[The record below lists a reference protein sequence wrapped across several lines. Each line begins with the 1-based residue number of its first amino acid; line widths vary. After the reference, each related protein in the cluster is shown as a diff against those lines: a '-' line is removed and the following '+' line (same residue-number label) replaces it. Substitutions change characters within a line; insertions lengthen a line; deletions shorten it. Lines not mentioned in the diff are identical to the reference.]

1 METLLELVIIFGFY
15 FLYKFVLMQKREYE
29 ALMQELNTN
38 PNPNPKNKGKQ
49 DD

>member
-29 ALMQELNTN
+29 ALMQELDTK
-38 PNPNPKNKGKQ
+38 PNPKNKGKQ